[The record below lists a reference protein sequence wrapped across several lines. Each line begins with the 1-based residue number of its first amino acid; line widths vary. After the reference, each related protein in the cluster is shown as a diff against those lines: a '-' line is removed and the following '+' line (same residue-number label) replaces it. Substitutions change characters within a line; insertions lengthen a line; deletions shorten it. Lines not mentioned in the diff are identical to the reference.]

1 MAATTSNPFAVS
13 SPLSPMHPTIT
24 EHDFRFPRR
33 PGGASATTV
42 PRKPDRFDLTL
53 STSSSSA
60 QLVAGTARPTM
71 SWAASKP
78 AVAPGVAAGSPAAT
92 GSAVAAGRATP
103 KPGAASS
110 ALHDLRLDPLLTQG
124 GAHPDFLRT
133 SALPSFQQSVA
144 RENRE
149 LEEMQKQDPLATQIW
164 RFYTKT
170 KQRLPAQERMENLTW
185 RMMHLTLRRNCVAGD
200 TAKSSSR
207 VSGASTNAPSGI
219 AQLRKSSSEQT
230 APPPPPPPADPMN
243 LDDFINNDNV
253 GTPAGLAMTP
263 TPTPDTMRQSDDASA
278 HTTATAAAI
287 PIKPRKEP
295 LQQQQQQQQQQHLG
309 PQSVPAAVHQR
320 PQNEFGFL
328 PRHTRKTSIDETGQR
343 TRKRPA
349 NFSPHVSA
357 LTGGFGANGLEA
369 DSELREYTLDIQPPT
384 TSAAQPPS
392 QAGVQFP
399 LDGFRL
405 NDDPIITSAGPF
417 PPNFSFSPAGS
428 PIAAADPFSGVF
440 VSSSMP
446 VGSLGNDF
454 YSPSGSTYQST
465 ASTPHPLAENEGF
478 YFGSGTVD
486 MRQSRQQL
494 YRNIYA
500 GMGTALGQQFSYGAN
515 GNLMFPSPAS
525 TTADQGLQFN
535 ASSSFGGHV
544 DPTRVFQQ
552 EAAARSPAVG
562 MTQNS
567 MFTFGADSDEE
578 EGAFAD
584 RIIPTPQD
592 YSPQGPEENTFDST
606 PLQWDPSLP
615 GNFSVQAARYPGGP
629 PRKQVTIGGT
639 TTDYVD
645 ANGEWET
652 GAGAG
657 TGLNRSRSQ
666 SFRTNNGRSTRV
678 PRTSSTPSG
687 LANQGRVGRSSP
699 STPPADPN
707 GTAASRPSSPPPA
720 SRHGSTTNLQAT
732 AAGQRDSTTNNTTS
746 TSSNSNNNNNNS
758 TPTTC
763 TNCFTQTTPLWR
775 RNPEGQP
782 LCNACGL
789 FLKLHGVVRPL
800 SLKTDVIKKR
810 NRGSGS
816 GHSVGSTGTRS
827 RKHTNSGGI
836 SKKGSSLS
844 VSASANQQA
853 QSASTPPA
861 VQHRAGSANE
871 GESPRSAS
879 GSAGNTPT
887 SYGNTPGA
895 VGGKGV
901 IPIAAA
907 PPKSAPGPGAASL
920 TRTSTSSSK
929 RQRRHSKSAFDAA
942 MTGMEIDSPEN
953 STGSND
959 AAAAFA
965 ASRAPASAST
975 TALSSSLQTSTSGLS
990 LSAFGGPLQR
1000 QLPGTSTARAAPQ
1013 EWEWLTMSL

>member
-1 MAATTSNPFAVS
+1 
-13 SPLSPMHPTIT
+13 MHPTIT
-24 EHDFRFPRR
+24 DHDFRFPRR
-33 PGGASATTV
+33 PGGGTAATTV
-42 PRKPDRFDLTL
+42 PRKSDRFDLTL
-53 STSSSSA
+53 STSLSSA
-60 QLVAGTARPTM
+60 QPVAGIARPTM
-71 SWAASKP
+71 ASATSKP
-78 AVAPGVAAGSPAAT
+78 AAATPAAPATAGSPTAT
-92 GSAVAAGRATP
+92 GSAAATC
-103 KPGAASS
+103 
-110 ALHDLRLDPLLTQG
+110 

-185 RMMHLTLRRNCVAGD
+185 RMMHLTLRRNRVAAD

-207 VSGASTNAPSGI
+207 V
-219 AQLRKSSSEQT
+219 QEQT
-230 APPPPPPPADPMN
+230 APPPPPADPMN
-243 LDDFINNDNV
+243 LDDFIHNDNV
-253 GTPAGLAMTP
+253 GTPAGIAM

-287 PIKPRKEP
+287 PIKSRKEP
-295 LQQQQQQQQQQHLG
+295 SSQQQQHLA

-320 PQNEFGFL
+320 SQNEFGFL

-343 TRKRPA
+343 RPA
-349 NFSPHVSA
+349 SFSPHVSA
-357 LTGGFGANGLEA
+357 LSTGFAANGLDA

-392 QAGVQFP
+392 QTGVQFP
-399 LDGFRL
+399 LDNFRL

-417 PPNFSFSPAGS
+417 QPNFSFSPASS
-428 PIAAADPFSGVF
+428 PMATTDPFGGVYAN
-440 VSSSMP
+440 SSMP

-454 YSPSGSTYQST
+454 YSTSGSTYQST
-465 ASTPHPLAENEGF
+465 VSTPHPLAENEGF
-478 YFGSGTVD
+478 YFGSGPVD

-500 GMGTALGQQFSYGAN
+500 GMGTTLGQQFSYGAN

-525 TTADQGLQFN
+525 ATTDQGLQFN

-562 MTQNS
+562 MTQSS

-592 YSPQGPEENTFDST
+592 YSPQGPEDNTFDST

-652 GAGAG
+652 GAGVG
-657 TGLNRSRSQ
+657 TGLNRSQSQ
-666 SFRTNNGRSTRV
+666 SFRTTNGRSTRV

-687 LANQGRVGRSSP
+687 LANQGRLARSSP
-699 STPPADPN
+699 STPPTDAN
-707 GTAASRPSSPPPA
+707 SAAASRPSSPPPA
-720 SRHGSTTNLQAT
+720 SRHGSMTNLQTAA
-732 AAGQRDSTTNNTTS
+732 AAGQGENNTNTATTN
-746 TSSNSNNNNNNS
+746 SNSNNNNNNS

-816 GHSVGSTGTRS
+816 GHGVGGTSTRS
-827 RKHTNSGGI
+827 RKNTNSGGI

-844 VSASANQQA
+844 VSASANQSA

-861 VQHRAGSANE
+861 APHRAGSANE
-871 GESPRSAS
+871 GESPRSGS

-887 SYGNTPGA
+887 SYGNTSGA

-907 PPKSAPGPGAASL
+907 PPKTAPGPGAASL

-929 RQRRHSKSAFDAA
+929 RQRRHSKSAFDAT
-942 MTGMEIDSPEN
+942 MTGMDIDSPEN
-953 STGSND
+953 STGSNE

-965 ASRAPASAST
+965 TPRAPATASST
-975 TALSSSLQTSTSGLS
+975 TLSSFLQPSANSLGLS
-990 LSAFGGPLQR
+990 GFGGSLQR
-1000 QLPGTSTARAAPQ
+1000 QLSSTSTARAAPQ